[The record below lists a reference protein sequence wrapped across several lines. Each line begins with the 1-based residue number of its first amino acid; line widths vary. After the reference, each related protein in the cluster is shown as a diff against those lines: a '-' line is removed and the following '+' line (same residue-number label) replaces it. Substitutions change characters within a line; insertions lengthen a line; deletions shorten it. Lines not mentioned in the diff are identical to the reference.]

1 MKGFIFFLTGLL
13 YLFSFYSCS
22 TIKSGNKA
30 VDFQRIESVISNPD
44 TNLYYPSL
52 MKRLKEKDTTLTKN
66 DFHHLYYGYVFQD
79 EYSKLSIPKRED
91 EYIELMKKPVL
102 LPEDTLK
109 VLNICED
116 MVAEFPFFSLK
127 YYSMLSYFYGLTGNK
142 DLENY
147 YGLLVWKFYE
157 AILST
162 GSGNT
167 DEEPTYV
174 IYIRNEYDILALD
187 GLQMTSQALTQKGQ
201 DCISLAPNKHNI
213 DRLYFDVNITFSQG
227 MRNFRKK

>member
-1 MKGFIFFLTGLL
+1 MRRLTVWLFGIIFVM
-13 YLFSFYSCS
+13 SFYSCS
-22 TIKSGNKA
+22 TFSTNKNA
-30 VDFQRIESVISNPD
+30 VDFGLIESIVSNPD

-66 DFHHLYYGYVFQD
+66 EFHHLYYGYVFQD
-79 EYSKLSIPKRED
+79 EYNKLSIPKREN

-109 VLNICED
+109 VINICED
-116 MVAEFPFFSLK
+116 MVSEFPFFSLR

-157 AILST
+157 AIMSS

-167 DEEPTYV
+167 DEDPTYV

-187 GLQMTSQALTQKGQ
+187 GLQMTSQALTTKGQ
-201 DCISLAPNKHNI
+201 DCLSLAPNKYDI

-227 MRNFRKK
+227 MRKFREK